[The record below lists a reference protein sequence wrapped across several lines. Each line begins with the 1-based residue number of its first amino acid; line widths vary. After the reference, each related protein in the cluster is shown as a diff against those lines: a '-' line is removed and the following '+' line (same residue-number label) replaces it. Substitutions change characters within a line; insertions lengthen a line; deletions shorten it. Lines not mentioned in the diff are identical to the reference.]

1 MTEQAKSPVL
11 EIENLT
17 ADYNGNRALTVN
29 RLALHEQE
37 LMGVVGA
44 NGAGKSTLVGAIL
57 NWSRGAPRV
66 SGRVVLDG
74 KDLSRLDTTQRVKKG
89 LLLIPESQL
98 IFHTMSVADNLAH
111 HASEAEAAGRHIYSL
126 DDIYD
131 LFPNLANRREHL
143 GGQLSGGERQM
154 LGIARALRLA
164 PRVLLLDEPSIGLA
178 PKLVSTVL
186 KTIRQLADNGLTVLL
201 IEQNVKAAIEVVDK
215 VALIERGRILAEGT
229 ATEMRDDPRIAE
241 AYLGGQAP

>member
-1 MTEQAKSPVL
+1 M
-11 EIENLT
+11 
-17 ADYNGNRALTVN
+17 
-29 RLALHEQE
+29 
-37 LMGVVGA
+37 
-44 NGAGKSTLVGAIL
+44 
-57 NWSRGAPRV
+57 
-66 SGRVVLDG
+66 
-74 KDLSRLDTTQRVKKG
+74 
-89 LLLIPESQL
+89 
-98 IFHTMSVADNLAH
+98 
-111 HASEAEAAGRHIYSL
+111 
-126 DDIYD
+126 
-131 LFPNLANRREHL
+131 
-143 GGQLSGGERQM
+143 SGGERQM

>member
-1 MTEQAKSPVL
+1 MDTASSPIL
-11 EIENLT
+11 EIEGLT
-17 ADYNGNRALTVN
+17 ADYNGNRALDIDH
-29 RLALHEQE
+29 LALYEQQ
-37 LMGVVGA
+37 LLGVVGA

-74 KDLSRLDTTQRVKKG
+74 EDVSRLDTTQRVKKG

-98 IFHTMSVADNLAH
+98 IFHSMSVAENLAH
-111 HASEAEAAGRHIYSL
+111 HASEADAGGRHIYSL

-131 LFPNLANRREHL
+131 LFPNLAERREHL
-143 GGQLSGGERQM
+143 GAQLSGGERQM

-186 KTIRQLADNGLTVLL
+186 TTIRQLADNGLAVLL
-201 IEQNVKAAIEVVDK
+201 IEQNVKAAIEVVDRMT
-215 VALIERGRILAEGT
+215 LIERGRILAEGS
-229 ATEMRDDPRIAE
+229 AAEMRDDPRIAE
-241 AYLGGQAP
+241 SYLGVQTR